1 MKHSKSEIDSAIEH
15 IADGER
21 DIAEPRAR
29 IERLRESGQSLGTS
43 EQLLKLIETAV
54 NMRKSRLAKMLAE
67 NKLEN

>member
-21 DIAEPRAR
+21 DIAEQRAR